1 MPTAHMRKKD
11 PEAVRRSLLD
21 HAAKLA
27 AEHGITAVT
36 TQAVAEGAG
45 VTKGGLFHH
54 FANKEALLDAMV
66 ADILRSVDETIDAI
80 MAQDDD
86 PHGAF
91 TRAYVACAL
100 DPAHH
105 DLGSAWKALG
115 IALAADDRLLWLWS
129 NWLDARLERH
139 AATDGELEHEIARL
153 AADGAWLVLSED
165 ATHRRIS
172 LQELRRGLDRLT
184 RRGAS
189 TTNKPLLA
197 G

>member
-1 MPTAHMRKKD
+1 MPAAHMRKKD
-11 PEAVRRSLLD
+11 PAAVRRSLLD

-27 AEHGITAVT
+27 AGQGITAVT

-66 ADILRSVDETIDAI
+66 EDILRSLDEAIDAM

-100 DPAHH
+100 DPEHH

-115 IALAADDRLLWLWS
+115 IALAAEERLLRLWS
-129 NWLDARLERH
+129 EWLGARLERH
-139 AATDGELEHEIARL
+139 AATDGELVHEIVRL
-153 AADGAWLVLSED
+153 AADGAWLMLNEAQTD
-165 ATHRRIS
+165 RLIP
-172 LQELRRGLDRLT
+172 LQDLRRGLDQLT
-184 RRGAS
+184 RRGA
-189 TTNKPLLA
+189 TLPLRPR
-197 G
+197 